1 MSTLNPVVRV
11 PNLPSGALVDNQGN
25 ATDDELTF
33 RQGLI
38 SSLQQNFGNEGLVAP
53 SQPND
58 AAPNDNITQIQNA
71 RIPDPITGLPNQ
83 YSCAPGTLIYNTTN
97 DTLMVAIL
105 VAGVPT
111 FKTVTVT

>member
-1 MSTLNPVVRV
+1 MSSINPVIRV
-11 PNLPSGALVDNQGN
+11 PNLPSGRIVDDNG
-25 ATDDELTF
+25 APTDDELTF

-38 SSLQQNFGNEGLVAP
+38 TSLQQNFGNEGLVAP
-53 SQPND
+53 SQPNA

-83 YSCAPGTLIYNTTN
+83 YSCAPGTIIYNTTN